1 MQYPFTWCPGYE
13 NSLMGKTLYFSLLF
27 QWSKNVQV
35 TFLVCPSNVV
45 DFWGVVNVTEFN
57 ILTTR
62 FLPPPLPPLDNRELA
77 SFYRKFQCVHY
88 LTRNTQFIV
97 WYLFPPSILIALII
111 FTTIINALVSFYLHF
126 QCAYNLHHEKLCFF
140 CWVLLK
146 TRLKRAFSSGIL

>member
-1 MQYPFTWCPGYE
+1 
-13 NSLMGKTLYFSLLF
+13 MGKTLYFSLLF

-35 TFLVCPSNVV
+35 TFLVCPNVV

-62 FLPPPLPPLDNRELA
+62 SPPPLDNRELA

-97 WYLFPPSILIALII
+97 
-111 FTTIINALVSFYLHF
+111 
-126 QCAYNLHHEKLCFF
+126 
-140 CWVLLK
+140 
-146 TRLKRAFSSGIL
+146 